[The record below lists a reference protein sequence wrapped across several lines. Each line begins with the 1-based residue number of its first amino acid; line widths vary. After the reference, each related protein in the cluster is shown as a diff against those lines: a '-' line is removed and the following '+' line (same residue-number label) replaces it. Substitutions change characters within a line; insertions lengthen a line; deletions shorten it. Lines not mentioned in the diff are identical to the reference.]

1 MTKRREPRWK
11 DYLSPKNAGVSSAGV
26 PISKTP
32 SLLSYAPVPIRS
44 TNSLTDPRLADPF
57 AARHFSDHHAI
68 SDFALKRARAAFV
81 AAGLSDKAA
90 DGFVAEI
97 PRILGQAI
105 KYGEDVSN
113 ESSRTEKAAAY
124 KKALDHINDLISLFR
139 EMHPADAS
147 YQLDENE
154 LAESKQFS
162 RDRSQ
167 IANEKVDAEF
177 APIRERVARNLEQ
190 IESESPRRNPSD
202 IRLYWVIRYLASVW
216 MVAKKEGPESLKL
229 DRNTTL
235 SDFVTMAYDILA
247 DSALTTSRST
257 VCGVTRE
264 IRKEIKRSI
273 KEARKSGD
281 GSGLD
286 FLPPGVLT
294 F

>member
-32 SLLSYAPVPIRS
+32 SLFSYSPVSIRS
-44 TNSLTDPRLADPF
+44 TNSPADPRLANPF
-57 AARHFSDHHAI
+57 AALHFSDHHAI
-68 SDFALKRARAAFV
+68 SDFALDRAHAAFV

-90 DGFVAEI
+90 DEFVAEI
-97 PRILGQAI
+97 PHVLGQAI

-113 ESSRTEKAAAY
+113 ESSRTGKAAKY
-124 KKALDHINDLISLFR
+124 KKALDHINGLSSIFR

-167 IANEKVDAEF
+167 ITSEKVDAEL
-177 APIRERVARNLEQ
+177 APMRERLARNLEQ
-190 IESESPRRNPSD
+190 IESESPRRSPSD
-202 IRLYWVIRYLASVW
+202 IRLFWVILYLASIW
-216 MVAKKEGPESLKL
+216 MVANKEGPESLKL
-229 DRNTTL
+229 DRDTTL
-235 SDFVTMAYDILA
+235 SNFVTMAYDILA
-247 DSALTTSRST
+247 DSGLTTARST
-257 VCGVTRE
+257 VCSVTRE
-264 IRKEIKRSI
+264 LREEIERSI
-273 KEARKSGD
+273 EEARKSGD

-286 FLPPGVLT
+286 FLPPGVLIL
-294 F
+294 